1 MGIYLNPGFNN
12 FNEDKQLI
20 NFVDKSMI
28 VKQLNYGMKIKNK
41 SFSAPCCWIGI
52 RKNI

>member
-28 VKQLNYGMKIKNK
+28 IKQLNYGMKIKNK
-41 SFSAPCCWIGI
+41 LILI
-52 RKNI
+52 LRV